1 MPPPTPAT
9 CLPRPPRR
17 CQHPQLCT
25 GAGTDPIPFD
35 ITLMGRGNRGEPCPP
50 AGRKI
55 WGPPACLRAPHPTPL
70 CAPQVFSGKRPE
82 SELPPQPHSTF
93 RKPPTPPPPDTGG
106 QHSLTCLIRERDLSL
121 FEKLGDGSFGVVR
134 RGEWCTPAGKT
145 VRGRAPTL
153 LLLTA
158 WETPPWEGVLPSP
171 VAVLGLFGFCCLAV
185 AQRGREV
192 PQDGRAEPAGGAG

>member
-1 MPPPTPAT
+1 M
-9 CLPRPPRR
+9 
-17 CQHPQLCT
+17 
-25 GAGTDPIPFD
+25 
-35 ITLMGRGNRGEPCPP
+35 
-50 AGRKI
+50 
-55 WGPPACLRAPHPTPL
+55 
-70 CAPQVFSGKRPE
+70 FSGKRPE

-158 WETPPWEGVLPSP
+158 WETPPLGRCPAQSRGCIGFIWVL
-171 VAVLGLFGFCCLAV
+171 LFGCSSTW
-185 AQRGREV
+185 
-192 PQDGRAEPAGGAG
+192 P

>member
-1 MPPPTPAT
+1 M
-9 CLPRPPRR
+9 
-17 CQHPQLCT
+17 
-25 GAGTDPIPFD
+25 
-35 ITLMGRGNRGEPCPP
+35 
-50 AGRKI
+50 
-55 WGPPACLRAPHPTPL
+55 
-70 CAPQVFSGKRPE
+70 FSGKRPE

-158 WETPPWEGVLPSP
+158 WETPPWEGVLPGP
-171 VAVLGLFGFCCLAV
+171 VAVSGLFGFCCLAV

>member
-1 MPPPTPAT
+1 MPTSGQEN
-9 CLPRPPRR
+9 L
-17 CQHPQLCT
+17 
-25 GAGTDPIPFD
+25 GS
-35 ITLMGRGNRGEPCPP
+35 
-50 AGRKI
+50 
-55 WGPPACLRAPHPTPL
+55 PPACLRAPHPTPL

-158 WETPPWEGVLPSP
+158 WETPPWEGVLPGP
-171 VAVLGLFGFCCLAV
+171 VAVSGLFGFCCLAV